1 MLESSPHMSVNIK
14 LERNKNEGSSNILR
28 RFQRKMQ
35 ESGIIQKKKSLKF
48 DDRTKSPLL
57 QKLSKLNKI
66 SRKAEIEKM
75 IKLGKTP
82 ERRGRR
88 R

>member
-1 MLESSPHMSVNIK
+1 MSVNIK
-14 LERNKNEGSSNILR
+14 LERNKNEGSSSILR
-28 RFQRKMQ
+28 RFSRRMQ
-35 ESGIIQKKKSLKF
+35 ESGIIPKKKSLKF
-48 DDRTKSPLL
+48 DDRTLSPILAR
-57 QKLSKLNKI
+57 KAKLNKI
-66 SRKAEIEKM
+66 ARKAEIEKM